1 MEVPALTLPVLA
13 RTLFVAAMPVPAS
26 PSGGQ
31 SGQPGSRSPSGS
43 RRAGTGD
50 VFASVIAADA
60 INDIPFEESVKTAAS
75 FVAKAI
81 KKSDEMGIPAQDG
94 VCFELFMNDLI
105 QQ

>member
-1 MEVPALTLPVLA
+1 MYCTP
-13 RTLFVAAMPVPAS
+13 F
-26 PSGGQ
+26 
-31 SGQPGSRSPSGS
+31 SGS